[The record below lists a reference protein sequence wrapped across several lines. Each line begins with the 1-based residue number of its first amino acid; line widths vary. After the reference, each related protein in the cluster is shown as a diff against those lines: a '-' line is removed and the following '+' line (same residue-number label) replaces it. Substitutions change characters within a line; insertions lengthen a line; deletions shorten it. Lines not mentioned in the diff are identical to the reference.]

1 MIYFK
6 DTYAKVW
13 KIEDMGKYA
22 QVQFSTSRK
31 DKKSGEYLNSS
42 WSYVNFVGD
51 AYKKIGELS
60 EGDRIL
66 IKSGNISKEP
76 YMNTN
81 NEKSW
86 PKYPK
91 LAVFDW
97 EPAKARE
104 EADRSDSPPVVEDD
118 EENLPF

>member
-13 KIEDMGKYA
+13 KIEDKGNYA

-42 WSYVNFVGD
+42 WSFVNFVGD

-66 IKSGNISKEP
+66 IKSGNISKES

-81 NEKSW
+81 NEKTW

-97 EPAKARE
+97 EPVKPRE
-104 EADRSDSPPVVEDD
+104 ESNQPESSPD
-118 EENLPF
+118 ENDNEEMPF